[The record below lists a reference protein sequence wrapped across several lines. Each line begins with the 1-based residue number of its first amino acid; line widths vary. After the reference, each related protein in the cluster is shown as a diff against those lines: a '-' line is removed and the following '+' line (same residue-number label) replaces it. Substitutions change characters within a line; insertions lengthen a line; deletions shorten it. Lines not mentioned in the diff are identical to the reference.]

1 MIKFFKII
9 FFFSFSFFVNNSAY
23 AELNIMYIDLDY
35 IVSNSNPGK
44 KLFEDLKN
52 RENLKINEL
61 KEKEKKLKNE
71 ENKILGSKN
80 LISEDQLKIDIENF
94 QKKLADYKTYNKN
107 EIDKLQ
113 NKRNDEVKNLLNTIN
128 SIIETYMDENS
139 ISIILDKKN
148 IYIAHKKYDITEKLI
163 ELINKNIK

>member
-1 MIKFFKII
+1 MIKFFKILL
-9 FFFSFSFFVNNSAY
+9 FFSFSFFVNNSAY
-23 AELNIMYIDLDY
+23 AESNIMYIDLDY

-61 KEKEKKLKNE
+61 KEKEKELKNE

-139 ISIILDKKN
+139 ISILLDKKN